1 MPAIVDASLP
11 QPVTSTTI
19 TVGCHSFVMTERPQL
34 DDTSLQQWP
43 AGQMLSEYIA
53 AHSDSVTGKRVLEL
67 GAGCGLAGMAAV
79 KAGAKMVLLTDRKR
93 SWLTNRQ
100 AIYREVQH
108 EPRFWNGEMKMR
120 WQHCRIRIE
129 CPKSIIRITV
139 YVCCIHANT
148 SLYDVCCV

>member
-1 MPAIVDASLP
+1 MPAIADASLP

-19 TVGCHSFVMTERPQL
+19 TVGYHSFVMTGRPQL

-79 KAGAKMVLLTDRKR
+79 KAGAKMVLLTD
-93 SWLTNRQ
+93 
-100 AIYREVQH
+100 
-108 EPRFWNGEMKMR
+108 
-120 WQHCRIRIE
+120 IE
-129 CPKSIIRITV
+129 SG
-139 YVCCIHANT
+139 
-148 SLYDVCCV
+148 LG